1 MTAFKYL
8 PAFPFVFVEEQ
19 KHDKV
24 RYLVSSL
31 EDLKRLSLKI
41 LKERIDYKFY
51 SEFQDIPDNADD
63 YVLKQLNL
71 TKGELN
77 HLLKSLDKKERIF
90 KWADSGKPLS
100 SNILFYQKEH
110 KLIQSSNNIIK
121 MAEDAILENNG
132 EKAFQFLSDR
142 NKHSNEYE
150 TFYFEKLV
158 SY

>member
-71 TKGELN
+71 TKGELKLKN
-77 HLLKSLDKKERIF
+77 KGLL
-90 KWADSGKPLS
+90 
-100 SNILFYQKEH
+100 
-110 KLIQSSNNIIK
+110 
-121 MAEDAILENNG
+121 LES
-132 EKAFQFLSDR
+132 FFLS
-142 NKHSNEYE
+142 
-150 TFYFEKLV
+150 FYLFNFKC
-158 SY
+158 